1 MEAPTELVEGGEQ
14 FVEDADSIDY
24 TMEALTSSGYSK
36 KTVEKVRTFFFL
48 LPLLIFGPSQLAVG
62 IAGAG
67 CHGQVHH

>member
-36 KTVEKVRTFFFL
+36 KTVEKV
-48 LPLLIFGPSQLAVG
+48 PSSYPPPSSSDTDG
-62 IAGAG
+62 EIYCAG